1 MNITA
6 ASVDTVPPAD
16 GVTLQRRLLTAVV
29 LMPLALGLAWA
40 GGLVWAA
47 AITALAALALW
58 EWQRMV
64 CPSAWITT
72 SLAALIAAGGC
83 VALIVAGPGAALLV
97 VATGTIA
104 CATTAIRNVGL
115 GTALVLAMGVTYIG
129 LSMLALVLLRETAE
143 AGFAALAWLLISI
156 WASDS
161 GAYAAGRLIGGPRL
175 APRVSPNKTWAGLA
189 GAMAGPALVGLVLGL
204 VWQGAPA
211 AGLLAMLGLAIGL
224 VGQAG
229 DLLESAAKRH
239 AGVKDSGQLVPGH
252 GGVLD
257 RVDALLAAALFL
269 AGLYL
274 ARGEGLAWS

>member
-1 MNITA
+1 MA
-6 ASVDTVPPAD
+6 ESVATVPPAEHA
-16 GVTLQRRLLTAVV
+16 TLQRRLLTAAV
-29 LMPLALGLAWA
+29 LMPLALGLAWV
-40 GGLVWAA
+40 GGLLWAA
-47 AITALAALALW
+47 AIAALAALALW

-72 SLAALIAAGGC
+72 VLAALIAAGGSF
-83 VALIVAGPGAALLV
+83 ALVIAGPGAALLV
-97 VATGTIA
+97 VATGAIA
-104 CATTAIRNVGL
+104 SATTAIRNVGL
-115 GTALVLAMGVTYIG
+115 GTALVLAIGVVYIG
-129 LSMLALVLLRETAE
+129 LSTLALVHLREIPE
-143 AGFAALAWLLISI
+143 AGFAALAWLLIGI

-161 GAYAAGRLIGGPRL
+161 AAYAAGKIIGGPRL

-204 VWQGAPA
+204 IWPGAPA
-211 AGLLAMLGLAIGL
+211 AGLLALLGLAIGL

-239 AGVKDSGQLVPGH
+239 AGVKDSGQLLPGH

-257 RVDALLAAALFL
+257 RVDALLAAALLL

-274 ARGEGLAWS
+274 VRGEGLAWL

>member
-1 MNITA
+1 MSTMA
-6 ASVDTVPPAD
+6 ESVVTVPAAEHA
-16 GVTLQRRLLTAVV
+16 TLQRRMLTAAV

-40 GGLVWAA
+40 GGLLWAT
-47 AITALAALALW
+47 AIAALAALALW

-72 SLAALIAAGGC
+72 VLAPLIAAAGC
-83 VALIVAGPGAALLV
+83 IALVVSGPGAALLV
-97 VATGTIA
+97 VATGA
-104 CATTAIRNVGL
+104 VASATMALRNVGV
-115 GTALVLAMGVTYIG
+115 GKASVLAAGVVYIG
-129 LSMLALVLLRETAE
+129 LGTLALVHLREIPE
-143 AGFAALAWLLISI
+143 AGFAALVWLMVGI

-161 GAYAAGRLIGGPRL
+161 GAYAAGKIIGGPRL

-189 GAMAGPALVGLVLGL
+189 GAMAGPALVGLVMGL
-204 VWQGAPA
+204 VWPDGPA
-211 AGLLAMLGLAIGL
+211 AGLLALLGLAIGL

-229 DLLESAAKRH
+229 DLVESAAKRH

-257 RVDALLAAALFL
+257 RVDALLAAALFV

-274 ARGEGLAWS
+274 VRGEGLAWS